1 MKLAKIRG
9 GVFVRGYAR
18 FVRLARASDRSSRAS
33 DTRVIWCGFRIA
45 AEEKQNES
53 EKTNPDHLRGTQ
65 A

>member
-33 DTRVIWCGFRIA
+33 DTRVSWCGFRIVSK
-45 AEEKQNES
+45 EKKDEDNQDS
-53 EKTNPDHLRGTQ
+53 RGSLPEQ
-65 A
+65 